1 MVFVISSLAECEKL
15 PFDLPEAEEE
25 LVGYQ
30 TKYSNIKF
38 GLFYVAFY
46 LNLFISFLFVTDL
59 YFGGSNISF
68 PYIFISNLFRN
79 KSNIWSFLMI
89 IGIFITLTKTYL
101 FLFLSIATT

>member
-1 MVFVISSLAECEKL
+1 MALCWGFIVFVISSLAECEKL

-59 YFGGSNISF
+59 YFGDSNISF
-68 PYIFISNLFRN
+68 PYIFISKLFRN
-79 KSNIWSFLMI
+79 KSNIWNFCNDNW
-89 IGIFITLTKTYL
+89 YL
-101 FLFLSIATT
+101 YYTN